1 MRVFFAIKSIL
12 TAPGPLGSFGFFVR
26 KSFAKDLE
34 AIRIAAQQDKEW
46 WKPVFLKR
54 LANSL
59 DRIVVPFYFYT
70 PESTISG
77 N

>member
-1 MRVFFAIKSIL
+1 M
-12 TAPGPLGSFGFFVR
+12 R

-46 WKPVFLKR
+46 WKPAFLEK

-70 PESTISG
+70 SESMISG
-77 N
+77 

>member
-12 TAPGPLGSFGFFVR
+12 TASGPLGSFGFFVR

-46 WKPVFLKR
+46 WNL
-54 LANSL
+54 
-59 DRIVVPFYFYT
+59 YF
-70 PESTISG
+70 
-77 N
+77 